1 MKERERIVVSGAVCV
16 LLLGWLGFLLHRSPR
31 FPGSGVGAVF
41 GIAGAA
47 LMPNAAKRH
56 MSSDAERRRRETT
69 ALDKSRPVV

>member
-1 MKERERIVVSGAVCV
+1 MNHVAQ
-16 LLLGWLGFLLHRSPR
+16 
-31 FPGSGVGAVF
+31 
-41 GIAGAA
+41 A